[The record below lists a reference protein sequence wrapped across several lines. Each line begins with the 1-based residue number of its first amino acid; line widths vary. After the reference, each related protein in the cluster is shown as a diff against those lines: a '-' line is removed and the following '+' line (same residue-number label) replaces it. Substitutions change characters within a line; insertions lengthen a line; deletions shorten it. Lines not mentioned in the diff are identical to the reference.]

1 MTNCPKLDDLYETA
15 MNEGAALVELW
26 NLKNVGPTYVVV
38 TDEGH
43 WSFRDNTEHKIT
55 EGDARALL
63 DLFFIGYA
71 Y

>member
-1 MTNCPKLDDLYETA
+1 MTTCPKLDDLYEIA

-26 NLKNVGPTYVVV
+26 YIKGCGPTYVVV

-43 WSFRDNTEHKIT
+43 WSFRDNVEHSIT
-55 EGDARALL
+55 EADARALL
-63 DLFFIGYA
+63 ELFFIGYA